1 MADFKLYNYQ
11 QAHKTIV
18 DLMPRIKAR
27 LQAGN
32 VLTLTIKENERSID
46 QNSMFHSLIGQIA
59 KQAQHFGAQW
69 DTESFKRFLIDQWAH
84 ETGRATGK
92 VVPSLDGQRL
102 VQLGLQSRKF
112 SKQDASEFTEWLF
125 AWGTN
130 NGITFE
136 NIHEHKTN

>member
-11 QAHKTIV
+11 QAHQTIL

-32 VLTLTIKENERSID
+32 VLTLTIKEENRSLD
-46 QNSMFHSLIGQIA
+46 QNSMFHALIGQIA
-59 KQAQHFGAQW
+59 QQAQHFGAQW

-84 ETGRATGK
+84 ETGRSTGK
-92 VVPSLDGQRL
+92 VVPSLDGERL

-112 SKQDASEFTEWLF
+112 SKQDASEFTEWVL
-125 AWGTN
+125 AWGAQ
-130 NGITFE
+130 NGIIFKE
-136 NIHEHKTN
+136 